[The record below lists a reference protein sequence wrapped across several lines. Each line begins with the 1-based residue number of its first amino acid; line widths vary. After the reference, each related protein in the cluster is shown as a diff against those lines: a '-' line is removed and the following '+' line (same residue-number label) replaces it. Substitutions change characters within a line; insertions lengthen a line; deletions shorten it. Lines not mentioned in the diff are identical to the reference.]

1 MRRKISKFTL
11 ICVLV
16 IGLASCISDG
26 EPGLFPQP
34 TPTSTVDISSSS
46 YMSGC
51 FLLNPVRFQKQ
62 VGYQG
67 IYPGKSNK
75 LEVIETFG
83 IPTNTST
90 DFNGIETIL
99 YNGYQVA
106 IRNNTVYSVN
116 DNTQEYLLENMISSY
131 GCPDLILTGL
141 NPEDI
146 PITLF
151 VYLNLGIYLN
161 TFSELPLT
169 LESSMYITYFEPT
182 TLNEYLSSGFVKY
195 IGDIR
200 IISWYEAI
208 K

>member
-1 MRRKISKFTL
+1 
-11 ICVLV
+11 
-16 IGLASCISDG
+16 
-26 EPGLFPQP
+26 
-34 TPTSTVDISSSS
+34 
-46 YMSGC
+46 
-51 FLLNPVRFQKQ
+51 
-62 VGYQG
+62 
-67 IYPGKSNK
+67 
-75 LEVIETFG
+75 
-83 IPTNTST
+83 
-90 DFNGIETIL
+90 
-99 YNGYQVA
+99 
-106 IRNNTVYSVN
+106 
-116 DNTQEYLLENMISSY
+116 MISSY